1 MSSPSI
7 IEGEINLQDVRLI
20 LEKFQ
25 SRLQRLIE
33 TDAQEK
39 AERDEQRGLF
49 IEEAKKYVRELHG
62 YSDKIEEDLKTLI
75 ASGELLDIICEHDNY
90 LDKYQKLLID
100 A

>member
-7 IEGEINLQDVRLI
+7 IEGEIKLQDVRLI

-49 IEEAKKYVRELHG
+49 IEEAKKYEGIAWIFRQNRRRLENSDSVR
-62 YSDKIEEDLKTLI
+62 
-75 ASGELLDIICEHDNY
+75 
-90 LDKYQKLLID
+90 
-100 A
+100 